1 MNIKV
6 KINGLLAWLFGA
18 SGKSEYEVDISPAS
32 KRQGDLMKK
41 MEREGLDTQG
51 MDVWGDEYK
60 LKFQEKL
67 ERRKAEN
74 KIRNDTARSIRG

>member
-6 KINGLLAWLFGA
+6 KISGLLAWLFGA

>member
-1 MNIKV
+1 MDIKV